1 MKAKTGISCLVAAL
15 LTALMFSG
23 CASQEARSSEQT
35 GLTEQ
40 SEQADISSY
49 TLVAAEA
56 GDNVDYKEAAAIL
69 EKRLDEMGYEDYS
82 ISADDSGIALDIAE
96 DDSELISQL
105 CKKGELYFREGTEA
119 DGEII
124 LSGLELTYVGV
135 TYDQLQN
142 TYPIVL
148 DFNEE
153 GAASFAEATERLIG
167 EQISVW
173 LDGEC
178 IIAPNV
184 SQKIVGG
191 KAVVTFGDGR
201 SFEEIFAMA
210 AQLKSGM
217 LPFELKIA

>member
-1 MKAKTGISCLVAAL
+1 MKAKMATSWIITVLLAL
-15 LTALMFSG
+15 LVFSG
-23 CASQEARSSEQT
+23 CASQEARNSEQT
-35 GLTEQ
+35 ELNKQ

-49 TLVAAEA
+49 TLVATEA
-56 GDNVDYKEAAAIL
+56 GDNVDYEEAMAIL

-82 ISADDSGIALDIAE
+82 ISANDSGITLDIAE
-96 DDSELISQL
+96 DNRELISQL

-135 TYDQLQN
+135 NYDQYEN
-142 TYPIVL
+142 TYFIAL

-153 GAASFAEATERLIG
+153 GAEAFAEATERLVGDKIG
-167 EQISVW
+167 VW

-184 SQKIVGG
+184 SHKITHG
-191 KAVVTFGDGR
+191 KAVITFGEQTFD
-201 SFEEIFAMA
+201 EINAIA